1 MKKLLITFLAIIA
14 TTSLSAYSFKYGE
27 LYYNIISHSDRTVE
41 VTSPQSSWP
50 YSQSLNVTA
59 VSLPSQVTYQGRTYT
74 VTRIGK
80 DAFCKCESI
89 TSIIIPSTVTS
100 IGQAAFE
107 FCYNLKSVTFPN
119 SVRNIESYAFEY
131 CSSLASIVIPYS
143 VTKIDKEAFGFCT
156 SLASI
161 TVDPRNT
168 KYDSRDNCNAIIETA
183 TNTLIEGSNNTIIPN
198 GITTI
203 GTHAFH
209 GREQLKSITIPET
222 TTKIEGHAFGF
233 CSALAS
239 IHIPYRVA
247 SISMWAFV
255 SCSSLTSITVD
266 TRNTKYDSRNN
277 CNAIIETATNTLIE
291 GSNNTIIPT
300 TIIHIRKNAFWGR
313 KKITSITIPQSVIS
327 IGDYAFYY
335 CDLLASVNIS
345 SSVTNIEEKAFAEC
359 HKLKE
364 INYSGSSTQWA
375 YITKGEKWNGSSN
388 PSIYY
393 NKTISQEPIPQI
405 NHNPPLLALVENSL
419 IFSDATGNNLIEADE
434 NSQIRFRVRNF
445 GKGPAI
451 NCEAR
456 VQLSGSTSGI
466 TANTI
471 KLPQINPNQEYEV
484 NIPIRTNINTQ
495 DGKVTFYIE
504 VHENRGFGIA
514 PFNLTVATKAYA
526 APFMQVVDYHI
537 ASASGKVRKMEPF
550 TLTFNLQNTKYGN
563 AQDVKV
569 NIKYPNNVLV
579 MEGNENIS
587 FPIIKSG
594 EVKTMQV
601 TLIANNN
608 AATTLPI
615 IIDVKER
622 HGKYS
627 ENKQLN
633 IALNQSAATSVN
645 IASTEIPQQ
654 NHEEI
659 TIATLG
665 SDVDRNIPRTTTA
678 NPNTFVVI
686 LANSNY
692 QHVAPVP
699 YALNDGNIFRQYCES
714 TLGIPTENIQ
724 LHADATYN
732 EIRLAIS
739 WLNNICNAYK
749 GDASVIF
756 YYAGHGIPDA
766 EDRSSYLLPTDGDGR
781 YVSTAYKLDELYY
794 ALGTMPA
801 KSVTVLLDA
810 CFSGAN
816 RDGKMLAQERGV
828 ALKAQPG
835 KPQGNTVVL
844 SAAQG
849 DQTAQL
855 NDKEKHGM
863 FTYYL
868 LKKLQESS
876 GNVTLNEL
884 SQYIIREVE
893 RRSAVINK
901 PQTPCVSAAPAVAN
915 QWQNWKLQ

>member
-1 MKKLLITFLAIIA
+1 MKKLLITFLVIFA

-27 LYYNIISHSDRTVE
+27 LYYNIISYSDRTVE
-41 VTSPQSSWP
+41 VTSPESSYP
-50 YSQSLNVTA
+50 YSESLNVTA
-59 VSLPSQVTYQGRTYT
+59 VSIPSQVTYQGITYT

-80 DAFCKCESI
+80 KAFAECK
-89 TSIIIPSTVTS
+89 
-100 IGQAAFE
+100 
-107 FCYNLKSVTFPN
+107 NLKSVTIAN
-119 SVRNIESYAFEY
+119 SVRDIERNAFRY
-131 CSSLASIVIPYS
+131 CTSLASIFIPYS
-143 VTKIDKEAFGFCT
+143 VTHIGNEAFEFCP
-156 SLASI
+156 SLVSI

-168 KYDSRDNCNAIIETA
+168 KYDSRNNCNAIIETA

-203 GTHAFH
+203 GKYAFY
-209 GREQLKSITIPET
+209 GRRQLKSITIPET
-222 TTKIEGHAFGF
+222 TTKIESSAFNF
-233 CSALAS
+233 CSALTS
-239 IHIPYRVA
+239 IHIPYRVT
-247 SISMWAFV
+247 SISGAAFAD
-255 SCSSLTSITVD
+255 CSSLTSITVD

-277 CNAIIETATNTLIE
+277 CNAIIETATNTLID
-291 GSNNTIIPT
+291 GSNNTIIPN
-300 TIIHIRKNAFWGR
+300 TITHIGNSAFFGR
-313 KKITSITIPQSVIS
+313 NMTSITIPQSVIS
-327 IGDYAFYY
+327 IGRSAFYS

-345 SSVTNIEEKAFAEC
+345 SSVTNIEETAFASC
-359 HKLKE
+359 PKLKE

-375 YITKGEKWNGSSN
+375 YITKGENWNSYSYRN

-504 VHENRGFGIA
+504 VYEAKGFGIA

-781 YVSTAYKLDELYY
+781 YVSTAYKLDDLYY